1 MAATSLDDVTLYVPA
16 RNAEAWLASCVTAI
30 GALDPAPREV
40 LVIYDTE
47 SSDDTVSIARALPN
61 VRAVPQTRR
70 GLTAARNIA
79 FGLATTRWVASVD
92 SDVLVAPDWLGVL
105 WNARNE
111 LGSPAAISGRTEE
124 RVLGAGDAFRALM
137 MPHHWG
143 AHAMRGPFMTISD
156 ALFDREAVLSVGGY
170 RESLERYGDDS
181 RLSQDLRDAG
191 YALAYTPHAR
201 ALHIRQDSVASVL
214 DLRWAYS
221 EPRQRPRLMD
231 LEGLKAKLA
240 VNTEYGRMTTA
251 RALEA
256 GEPVLAWI
264 GAVLPV
270 HHALADCAALLEQ
283 RTLMSAQSRRETL
296 QVLRTALSHHLL
308 SDHAAVASV
317 VAVHVPALFRE
328 SAAYASCAW
337 PAFNAY
343 VEHVVEG
350 LIAWCD
356 EVGPLLDVRDAAQLS
371 TPEDTTLKRW
381 AALLGGPDNPHLP
394 GSQWPAPR
402 SAAPWRQPARQ
413 PTRQAA
419 TLISTTQTHARHS
432 VRTRMIGGHPIA
444 AVALEGFDSPR
455 AALCGAVNGAQT
467 AGLSY
472 TMPTRLKVG
481 TEILLAIDLAEAC
494 AAENLAIVGF
504 ETLAGGV
511 ELWAERVAS

>member
-1 MAATSLDDVTLYVPA
+1 MAITSLNDVTLYIPA
-16 RNAEAWLASCVTAI
+16 RNAEAWLGSCAAAV

-40 LVIYDTE
+40 LVVYDTD
-47 SSDDTVSIARALPN
+47 SSDDTVNIAKALPN

-105 WNARNE
+105 WNARTE
-111 LGSPAAISGRTEE
+111 LGMPAAISGRTEE

-143 AHAMRGPFMTISD
+143 AHAMRGPFMTVSD

-170 RESLERYGDDS
+170 REALERYGDDS

-201 ALHIRQDSVASVL
+201 ALHIRQDTVASVL
-214 DLRWAYS
+214 DLRWSYS

-231 LEGLKAKLA
+231 LEGLKNKLA
-240 VNTEYGRMTTA
+240 INTEYGRMATA

-256 GEPVLAWI
+256 GESTLAWI
-264 GAVLPV
+264 GALLPI
-270 HHALADCAALLEQ
+270 HHALADCDALLRQ
-283 RTLMSAQSRRETL
+283 RTLMSEQARHEAL
-296 QVLRTALSHHLL
+296 QALRTGVSHQLL
-308 SDHAAVASV
+308 SEHAAVASI
-317 VAVHVPALFRE
+317 VAAHVPALFRE
-328 SAAYASCAW
+328 SAAYASCKW
-337 PAFNAY
+337 PAFGSY
-343 VEHVVEG
+343 VDHVIEA
-350 LIAWCD
+350 LHAWCE
-356 EVGPLLDVRDAAQLS
+356 EVTPLLDVRDAAQLS
-371 TPEDTTLKRW
+371 APEATTLSRW
-381 AALLGGPDNPHLP
+381 AALLGGPDHPHLP
-394 GSQWPAPR
+394 GAQWPAPR
-402 SAAPWRQPARQ
+402 SAAPWRAPA
-413 PTRQAA
+413 
-419 TLISTTQTHARHS
+419 STTTTSALPANAASPSSKRLH
-432 VRTRMIGGHPIA
+432 TKMIGGHPIA
-444 AVALEGFDSPR
+444 AIALEGFDSPR
-455 AALCGAVNGAQT
+455 AALRGAVVGAQT

-472 TMPTRLKVG
+472 TMPTRLKAG
-481 TEILLAIDLAEAC
+481 AEILLAVDLAEAC